1 MEKMA
6 PEVDYSK
13 VVGMLTNT
21 AAHGAAGRR
30 RAAAVSL
37 LRGLLHALDGGGDAK
52 GAPADRHTGH
62 TGVLAV
68 SGEPIFYQRRKLRV
82 KSANETRDVYF
93 VFEKLSA
100 DNLDFWT
107 AFNESQI
114 EMSGAR
120 GAVSRKNGEL
130 VTICDGTKALKESL
144 CIYSEYAEFDTWIAY
159 VCRSVPRAKAD
170 VRAYR
175 ARVSAL
181 ARCDTVSEGDAAVAY
196 AQIEM
201 VMSVFGSTTSPIT
214 THMGIFRTHRYWDAR
229 NKPCADL
236 SIELHSFAA
245 CMSRAMYPRALYMVT
260 KPANTVM
267 REILA
272 KKMPC
277 GTFVVGSP
285 SERAKIK
292 LHSFYMPQSVTGPSL
307 LDDREKRWSVALDL
321 TDHTK
326 RLEFARPDWFI
337 HEYLVTAKQPT
348 GVYELAALAR
358 VWATAVPKECW

>member
-1 MEKMA
+1 MEKTI

-13 VVGMLTNT
+13 VAVGMLTNT
-21 AAHGAAGRR
+21 AAHGRR

-37 LRGLLHALDGGGDAK
+37 IRELLHALDGGGDAK
-52 GAPADRHTGH
+52 GAPADRHTGM
-62 TGVLAV
+62 LAV
-68 SGEPIFYQRRKLRV
+68 SGAPTFYQRRKLRV
-82 KSANETRDVYF
+82 KSGNETRDVYF

-120 GAVSRKNGEL
+120 GAVSRKNGERL
-130 VTICDGTKALKESL
+130 PVSDGTIALKESL
-144 CIYSEYAEFDTWIAY
+144 RIYSEYAEFDTWIAY
-159 VCRSVPRAKAD
+159 VCRNVPRAKAD
-170 VRAYR
+170 ARAYR
-175 ARVSAL
+175 APVSAL
-181 ARCDTVSEGDAAVAY
+181 ARRDTVSESDAY

-214 THMGIFRTHRYWDAR
+214 THMGIFRTRPYWDAR

-245 CMSRAMYPRALYMVT
+245 YMSRAIYPHALYMVT

-285 SERAKIK
+285 SERAMIK
-292 LHSFYMPQSVTGPSL
+292 LHSYYMPQSVTGPGL
-307 LDDREKRWSVALDL
+307 LDDRELRWSVALDL
-321 TDHTK
+321 KDHTK
-326 RLEFARPDWFI
+326 RLEFARPDWFL
-337 HEYLVTAKQPT
+337 HKYLGVTANQPT

-358 VWATAVPKECW
+358 IWAAALPKECW